1 MIRMAE
7 LKELDRLE
15 QLWLHAVTNSHPSL
29 PRQFWL
35 QHRSEFRRDCRRS
48 NQCLV
53 FTGRHS
59 AVAEAFITLV
69 DRDNIAHLCVSPLF
83 TGCGIGAT
91 LLQAVARGCKQ
102 LQAQVFRENLRTR
115 YFLQK
120 HGFVETQ
127 RGYNAEYGQHQIFM
141 SCGGLRP

>member
-1 MIRMAE
+1 MFRAAKHSDLIRM
-7 LKELDRLE
+7 E
-15 QLWLHAVTNSHPSL
+15 QLWLHAVANSHPSL

-35 QHRSEFRRDCRRS
+35 NRLGEFRRDCRRS

-59 AVAEAFITLV
+59 AVAEAFITIV
-69 DRDNIAHLCVSPLF
+69 DNNRVAHLCVSPLF
-83 TGCGIGAT
+83 TGCGIGT
-91 LLQAVARGCKQ
+91 RLLTSVGRGRSQ

-120 HGFVETQ
+120 HGFVEIR
-127 RGYNAEYGQHQIFM
+127 RGYNAEYGQHQILM
-141 SCGGLRP
+141 SGKGSSP